1 MPKFYHIDRAGTLE
15 VDKRVELIKDYT
27 QKPLIEI
34 ENLIE
39 KQNLVDRLNGLYP
52 NGISY
57 HGIQYLLNTKLIL
70 NDNNGRPTTYT
81 LCNPMIEAIFELVRS
96 SEFSHL
102 PSRMQSMFC
111 WQTLSDLKKFNDN
124 SQLKIYEIETDDY
137 FVGDMKLLY
146 LGGQIIHTIELA
158 RMYWSGERSKD
169 PHLEV
174 LVPLPAIIG
183 TEINH

>member
-27 QKPLIEI
+27 QYPLFEI
-34 ENLIE
+34 KDLME
-39 KQNLVDRLNGLYP
+39 KQKLVDRLNGLYP
-52 NGISY
+52 NGISH
-57 HGIQYLLNTKLIL
+57 HGIQYVLNTNLIV
-70 NDNNGRPTTYT
+70 NDPYGKPTTYT
-81 LCNPMIEAIFELVRS
+81 LSNPMMETIFELVRS

-111 WQTLSDLKKFNDN
+111 WQTLSDLKKFNND
-124 SQLKIYEIETDDY
+124 SRLKIYEIETDDY

-146 LGGQIIHTIELA
+146 LGGQIIHAMEFA

-169 PHLEV
+169 PLLEV
-174 LVPLPAIIG
+174 LVPLPATIG
-183 TEINH
+183 SEVNH